1 MILKV
6 ISHATRT
13 PSATTA
19 PTATTAT
26 TATTTAASAAAA
38 GTMDDDEA
46 FECRPCGAEAAPL
59 RTLDTALRRE
69 TTQRAASASALMDDA
84 RTAISVVQQKH
95 EVQCSA
101 ACKNHRAQFHA
112 KHGKPKGCNHL
123 PSCPKKLAAQKMRQ
137 KGN

>member
-1 MILKV
+1 MVIIKV

-69 TTQRAASASALMDDA
+69 TTQRAASASASMDA
-84 RTAISVVQQKH
+84 RTALSVVQQKY

-101 ACKNHRAQFHA
+101 ACKNHRAQFRA
-112 KHGKPKGCNHL
+112 KHGNLKGCNHL

>member
-1 MILKV
+1 
-6 ISHATRT
+6 
-13 PSATTA
+13 
-19 PTATTAT
+19 
-26 TATTTAASAAAA
+26 
-38 GTMDDDEA
+38 MDDDEA

-69 TTQRAASASALMDDA
+69 TTQRAASASASMDA
-84 RTAISVVQQKH
+84 RTALSVVQQKY

-123 PSCPKKLAAQKMRQ
+123 LLPEKARGAENAPKRQLGLFLVCAQSK
-137 KGN
+137 